1 MHIFTT
7 STARQFLSPLAKTLI
22 AIFSLLAADAAQARE
37 YASTSAMKEGKW
49 VKITIKEEGMQIL
62 TPAVLKSM
70 GFSDPSKVHVYGYG
84 GHRLSETLDD
94 STPDDLP
101 QQPVVRTADGSIIFY
116 GAGLVKWENTASAF
130 GYAHYTNFYSSTAP
144 YFLSDRAASDLS
156 PQAAN
161 PSIQSGAATVTEFTQ
176 LLVHEQDLAAAGP
189 SGADMLGEDFRT
201 TSQRTFSFPLID
213 PVGDNVKLCTVFA
226 SKTSI
231 NSSLTLSSSG
241 ALLKQ
246 HTLAANKSSDNYV
259 VMNYFVQTA
268 PMPSEPKIDL
278 TLKFTGAGVIQT
290 ARLDYIL
297 AAYQRRLKLSDG
309 ILQFRHKA
317 SGNQML
323 QVEGCS
329 QSTLIWD
336 VTDPAAPRPV
346 NYELRGTTACF
357 APQSGSVMRTYMAF
371 NPASVK
377 LAPASAGSVSN
388 QDIHSMG
395 VPHMVIISPDAF
407 KTQAERLAQFHR
419 DHDNMEVIV
428 LSPEE
433 IYNEFASGKPD
444 VTAFRKMLKMFYD
457 RGRANPSGNQLQNCL
472 LFGRPS
478 YDHRLI
484 TDVPRNA
491 GYPRVLT
498 WQSYVTQFYT
508 SPLSGSSRVLGEDS
522 PTSYCSDNYIACL
535 EDNTSSFN
543 IESAKMSIGVGRMP
557 VKSLQEAKTAVDKL
571 ISYVTDPDYGAWRSH
586 IMLIADDADGG
597 AHLEHM
603 QKFYSNINNANYG
616 NGRDFITERL
626 YLDSYPLGTGGN
638 GKTFPQAKERMFKL
652 LNEGVSF
659 LGYVGHANPTSWT
672 HESLMTYT
680 DITTLDYK
688 HLPVIYHASCE
699 FVRFDSDTQSGAE
712 IMWLNPTSGAI
723 AFIAANRKI
732 LINHN
737 AEMCNALGKNIYAR
751 DADGNPRTLG
761 EIYFK
766 TINAIGSQ
774 SNKHCFTIMGDPAMR
789 MPSPVRQ
796 VKVETIDDTDL
807 RLAALTG
814 ERPIVPARSKMKI
827 TGKICLPDG
836 SVDTGFNGTV
846 TATLFDA
853 ERVIETYGHP
863 SSNNLTDGK
872 VFIYNDRKNRLSV
885 SSFAVKDG
893 VWETTLFL
901 PEEID
906 NNYSPAL
913 LALYANSS
921 EGEEAI
927 GSTTDFYVYGYDDSL
942 PEDTEAPEIESIAL
956 GSRFFK
962 PGDTVSP
969 STTFLATVRDES
981 GINISSSGIGKQ
993 MTIII
998 DGRKIYDD
1006 LADYFMTDPTDP
1018 TGGSVEYPLT
1028 DLADGEHELTF
1039 QVFDNAG
1046 NCAKESI
1053 AFKVGASALSPDIE
1067 LRTDASPASVEA
1079 NIFITTSSLPGE
1091 AVVEIYDIAGRM
1103 VWRAVPEQLSQS
1115 MSVKWDL
1122 TDRSGTRVPRGIYLY
1137 RATVTDASGN
1147 VHRRTRKIAV
1157 TAE

>member
-1 MHIFTT
+1 MYIFTT
-7 STARQFLSPLAKTLI
+7 STARKVHKPLLKTLVVI
-22 AIFSLLAADAAQARE
+22 LAMLVSNVLQARE
-37 YASTSAMKEGKW
+37 YASASAMKEGKW
-49 VKITIKEEGMQIL
+49 VKITVKEEGMQIL
-62 TPAVLKSM
+62 TPAALKTM

-101 QQPVVRTADGSIIFY
+101 LQPVVRTADGSIIFY
-116 GAGLVKWENTASAF
+116 GAGLVNWFSTSSAF
-130 GYAHYTNFYSSTAP
+130 GYAHHTNFYSTTAT
-144 YFLSDRAASDLS
+144 YFLSDRSDS
-156 PQAAN
+156 DIAPKAIN
-161 PSIQSGAATVTEFTQ
+161 PSIQAGASTVAEFTE
-176 LLVHEQDLAAAGP
+176 LLVHEQDIAAAGP

-201 TSQRTFSFPLID
+201 TSQRSFSFPLTD
-213 PVGDNVKLCTVFA
+213 PVGDNVKFCTVFA
-226 SKTSI
+226 TNTSVRSK
-231 NSSLTLSSSG
+231 LTLSASG
-241 ALLKQ
+241 SILSQK
-246 HTLAANKSSDNYV
+246 TLTLTSSSDRYV
-259 VMNYFVQTA
+259 AMDYFVQTA
-268 PMPSEPKIDL
+268 PMPSEHKIDL
-278 TLKFTGAGVIQT
+278 TLKFTGAGVIKT

-317 SGNQML
+317 TGNQML

-329 QSTLIWD
+329 QNTLIWD
-336 VTDPAAPRPV
+336 VTDPAAPCPV

-357 APQSGSVMRTYMAF
+357 APTSGSILRTYIAF

-388 QDIHSMG
+388 QDIHSMD

-419 DHDNMEVIV
+419 DHDDMDVIV
-428 LSPEE
+428 LSPEA

-444 VTAFRKMLKMFYD
+444 VTAYRKMLKMFYD
-457 RGRANPSGNQLQNCL
+457 RGLANPEGNQLQHCL

-498 WQSYVTQFYT
+498 WQSYMKSLY
-508 SPLSGSSRVLGEDS
+508 LAGNNSSQVLGEDS
-522 PTSYCSDNYIACL
+522 PTSFCTDNYIACL
-535 EDNTSSFN
+535 ADNTSTFDLST
-543 IESAKMSIGVGRMP
+543 AKMSIGVGRMP

-571 ISYVTDPDYGAWRSH
+571 IAYVTDPDYGAWRSH
-586 IMLIADDADGG
+586 IMLIADDADYGE
-597 AHLEHM
+597 HLTQM
-603 QKFYSNINNANYG
+603 QKFHANINDANYG
-616 NGRDFITERL
+616 NCRDFITERL
-626 YLDSYPLGTGGN
+626 YLDSYPVGTGGN
-638 GKTFPQAKERMFKL
+638 GKTFPQAKDRMFKL
-652 LNEGVSF
+652 LDEGVSF

-672 HESLMTYT
+672 HEGLMTYT
-680 DITTLDYK
+680 DITSMNNR

-712 IMWLNPTSGAI
+712 IMWLNPTAGAI

-732 LINHN
+732 LINYN
-737 AEMCNALGKNIYAR
+737 YDMCNALGKNIYAR

-766 TINAIGSQ
+766 TINTIGNQ
-774 SNKHCFTIMGDPAMR
+774 NNKHCFTIMGDPAMR
-789 MPSPVRQ
+789 MPSPMRR

-807 RLAALTG
+807 RLAALSG
-814 ERPIVPARSKMKI
+814 ERPIVPARSQMKI
-827 TGKICLPDG
+827 AGKICLPDG
-836 SVDTGFNGTV
+836 SVDTEFNGIV

-863 SSNNLTDGK
+863 SASNKNDGK
-872 VFIYNDRKNRLSV
+872 VSIYNDRKNRLSV
-885 SSFAVKDG
+885 SSFIVKDG
-893 VWETTLFL
+893 AWETTLFL

-906 NNYSPAL
+906 NNYSPAF
-913 LALYANSS
+913 LALYANTP
-921 EGEEAI
+921 EGTEAM

-956 GSRFFK
+956 GSQLFR
-962 PGDTVSP
+962 PGDTVSS

-981 GINISSSGIGKQ
+981 GINISSAGIGKQ
-993 MTIII
+993 MMIII
-998 DGRKIYDD
+998 DGRKVYDD
-1006 LADYFMTDPTDP
+1006 LADYFMTDPGDP
-1018 TGGSVEYPLT
+1018 TGGSVTYPLS

-1053 AFKVGASALSPDIE
+1053 TFKVGANALTPDLE

-1091 AVVEIYDIAGRM
+1091 AVVEIYDMAGRM
-1103 VWRAVPEQLSQS
+1103 VWSAMPEQLAQS

-1122 TDRSGTRVPRGIYLY
+1122 TDKGGNRVPRGIYLY

-1147 VHRRTRKIAV
+1147 MHRRTRKIAV